1 MNHSSNALFK
11 EEGEGK
17 RRRVTA
23 SPFQPQRRDSSSSSS
38 DDSDDNY
45 YGTVPIRRRD
55 HDTTPPAAVAAS
67 ATTAAAVECHDLL
80 SSSSEEEN
88 KNNGVTRKKS
98 GAQKRSAEWLTSFH
112 CRREDDSSSSDED
125 DDNSLSDTKDLKRG
139 KWLTSSTVQ
148 EKLDHL
154 TKIGST
160 ADKAL
165 QMLLWEIGFDYY
177 ILPHQ
182 FEAIRFVAG
191 VIKTFPMSDTSN
203 DNVGSDSDDSDADDF
218 FGNKNDDEV
227 NEMLALDLAGEIKR
241 YNAFKQPQY
250 LLKTRGCLIGDEM
263 GLGKTIEALGGAA
276 LRHHLSGVKGR
287 SKTKKPTLI
296 ITPQDGIQQQWYETL
311 IKAGNKPHEI
321 CMMGEK
327 KKDAKARGGRV
338 HKRSS
343 VQSRKYLL
351 ATRYKIQSELKH
363 LFEVTGNLKSAIN
376 DSILFSHIPPNLI
389 VKLRNQYLAEKGKER
404 NKYIRKRE
412 RRQDCITR
420 LIRESFNDN
429 KASFKIA
436 FNTVII
442 DECHF
447 LKNIV
452 AYWGMGKL
460 TSVLTSNFIM
470 RLEL

>member
-1 MNHSSNALFK
+1 MSHSSNALLFK
-11 EEGEGK
+11 EGEGK

-38 DDSDDNY
+38 DDSDD
-45 YGTVPIRRRD
+45 YGRVPIRSRD
-55 HDTTPPAAVAAS
+55 HDTTPAAAVAAT
-67 ATTAAAVECHDLL
+67 ATTAATLECHDLL

-88 KNNGVTRKKS
+88 KNNGVTRKKN
-98 GAQKRSAEWLTSFH
+98 KRSAEWLTSFH
-112 CRREDDSSSSDED
+112 CDRREDDSSSSDED
-125 DDNSLSDTKDLKRG
+125 DDNSFSNTKDLKKG

-154 TKIGST
+154 TKVGSS

-191 VIKTFPMSDTSN
+191 VIKTFPIRDDTSN
-203 DNVGSDSDDSDADDF
+203 DNVGGSDSDVSDDDF
-218 FGNKNDDEV
+218 FGSKNDDDEV
-227 NEMLALDLAGEIKR
+227 NEMLALDLAGEMKR

-287 SKTKKPTLI
+287 SKKPTLI

-311 IKAGNKPHEI
+311 VKSGVDPHDI
-321 CMMGEK
+321 CKMGEK

-343 VQSRKYLL
+343 AQSRSYLL

-376 DSILFSHIPPNLI
+376 DSVLFSHIPPNLI

-404 NKYIRKRE
+404 NKYIRKR
-412 RRQDCITR
+412 
-420 LIRESFNDN
+420 
-429 KASFKIA
+429 
-436 FNTVII
+436 
-442 DECHF
+442 
-447 LKNIV
+447 
-452 AYWGMGKL
+452 
-460 TSVLTSNFIM
+460 
-470 RLEL
+470 